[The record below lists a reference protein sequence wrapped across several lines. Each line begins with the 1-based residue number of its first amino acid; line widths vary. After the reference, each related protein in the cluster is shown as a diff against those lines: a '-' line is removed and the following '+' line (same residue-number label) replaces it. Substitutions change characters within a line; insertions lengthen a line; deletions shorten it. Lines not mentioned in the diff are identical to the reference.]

1 MYSSVFSP
9 RAQWSQPNVCS
20 ARQKII
26 CREVI
31 WCKLRSNPHVAKR
44 TELPK
49 TLSCCFSPQTDVVAH
64 LVGCL
69 LAGDSHSLPWG
80 LRCVCVATGR
90 SNMLG
95 LFGFSGFLLA
105 AALGFHSSWEGNKQK
120 RGIVLNRDRAMTSQT
135 EENMSCPAR
144 MGKSLLKWRPGL
156 PSADHPQAIVWV
168 KTSTRPFR
176 CRDKGI
182 HSLPTERS
190 PYMRYCCCCC

>member
-1 MYSSVFSP
+1 MHSSVLSP
-9 RAQWSQPNVCS
+9 RAQWSDPNICGT
-20 ARQKII
+20 RQKII

-64 LVGCL
+64 LVGRL
-69 LAGDSHSLPWG
+69 LPGDSHLLPWG

-90 SNMLG
+90 SDKLG
-95 LFGFSGFLLA
+95 LFGFPGFLLA
-105 AALGFHSSWEGNKQK
+105 AALRCHSSWEGSKQK
-120 RGIVLNRDRAMTSQT
+120 GGIVLNRDRAMTSQT

-144 MGKSLLKWRPGL
+144 MGKSLLKWCPGL

-176 CRDKGI
+176 HRDKGI
-182 HSLPTERS
+182 HSLPAACS
-190 PYMRYCCCCC
+190 PYMRY